1 MLPRMLQRQPAS
13 GLGSTCSMLFEARQ
27 AQQCTLPG
35 FEQPRGPEALQV
47 AGCALNICGASG
59 AVPAAGRRKAACIG
73 W

>member
-35 FEQPRGPEALQV
+35 FEQV
-47 AGCALNICGASG
+47 AGCGLNICGASG
-59 AVPAAGRRKAACIG
+59 AVPAAGRRKAGACIG